1 MSSPK
6 TLRRSLQWDGIL
18 AGLSLLACSPVL
30 LVIAISI
37 WLEDGKPVLFR
48 QIRVGRLGAPFALLK
63 FRSMRNHAA
72 GALLTSEGD
81 PRVTRVGKFL
91 RRYKL
96 DELPQLW
103 NVVRGEMSLI
113 GPRPEVPKFV
123 DLTDPVWTEVL
134 QTKPGITDLAT
145 LAYRDE
151 ESILANYADVERG
164 YREEVLPAKLALNR
178 EYLANR
184 SGWSD
189 IKLLA
194 LTVRFS
200 LAPAGFDAQQAKR
213 AILPPV
219 EIKD

>member
-1 MSSPK
+1 MSSQK
-6 TLRRSLQWDGIL
+6 ALHRILRWDGIL
-18 AGLSLLACSPVL
+18 AGLSLVACSPVL

-37 WLEDGKPVLFR
+37 WLEDGKPALFR
-48 QIRVGRLGAPFALLK
+48 QVRVGRLGVPFALLK
-63 FRSMRNHAA
+63 FRSMRNHVA

-123 DLTDPVWTEVL
+123 DLTDPVWAEVL

-151 ESILANYADVERG
+151 ESILCNYADVERG